1 METQMEGIIESI
13 LISGNAGGEVVS
25 QSSVE
30 LEIGRGIVG
39 DRYHLSKGTYSK
51 KLEKTHDFEITL
63 IEREEIDVFNQATG
77 LNYDAATFRRN
88 LVTRG
93 IRLNDL
99 VGKEFNIGDVK
110 FRGVRLCEPCAYL
123 SDLLGPDFLS
133 LMVHKAGLRA
143 QILVNGSI
151 EVSDS
156 ICGPQTN
163 QH

>member
-25 QSSVE
+25 QSSVK
-30 LEIGRGIVG
+30 LEKGRGIIG

-77 LNYDAATFRRN
+77 LNYDAGAFRRN

-123 SDLLGPDFLS
+123 SDLLGPEFLS
-133 LMVHKAGLRA
+133 LMAHKAGLRA

-151 EVSDS
+151 EASDS
-156 ICGPQTN
+156 ICG
-163 QH
+163 

>member
-1 METQMEGIIESI
+1 MEGIIESI

-25 QSSVE
+25 QSSVK
-30 LEIGRGIVG
+30 LEKGRGIIG

-51 KLEKTHDFEITL
+51 KLEKTHHFEITL
-63 IEREEIDVFNQATG
+63 NEREEIDVFNQATG
-77 LNYDAATFRRN
+77 LNYDAGAFRRN

-99 VGKEFNIGDVK
+99 VGKEFSIGDVK
-110 FRGVRLCEPCAYL
+110 FRGIRLCEPCAYL

-156 ICGPQTN
+156 ICG
-163 QH
+163 

>member
-1 METQMEGIIESI
+1 METQIEGIIESI
-13 LISGNAGGEVVS
+13 LISANAGGEVVS
-25 QSSVE
+25 QSSVK
-30 LEIGRGIVG
+30 LEKGRGIIG

-63 IEREEIDVFNQATG
+63 IEREEIDAFNQATG
-77 LNYDAATFRRN
+77 LNYDAAAFRRN

-99 VGKEFNIGDVK
+99 VGKEFSIGDVK
-110 FRGVRLCEPCAYL
+110 FKGIRLCEPCAYL
-123 SDLLGPDFLS
+123 SDFLGPEFMN

-151 EVSDS
+151 EASDS
-156 ICGPQTN
+156 ICG
-163 QH
+163 